1 MVDAYT
7 GTSALADQVV
17 AAYDRVAY
25 HALRSMPTF
34 DMLARVKPGSL
45 TNPGSSVKFIFWGDM
60 TAATSA
66 LTETVDPDAVALSD
80 SIVTVTPYEYGNAVV
95 LTAKVRADSLLIGFD
110 PDVANV
116 LAYNMVDSLDTIART
131 ALDSAG
137 DEDWASATSEATIA
151 AADVLTS
158 AIARAKH
165 AELVTANVMPLFG
178 NLFGAVVH
186 PQVAYDIKAETGDAS
201 WTVPTR
207 YNNVERIFQNEI
219 GIHAGFRWLESPRA
233 KLNADGG
240 ASAVD
245 TYTTYF
251 LGDQCLAKAV
261 SIPPHI
267 VIGPVTDKLKRFQPL
282 GWYGYLGYG
291 EFRDEATE
299 RVLSASSIGANT

>member
-1 MVDAYT
+1 MADLFS
-7 GTSALADQVV
+7 GTSALADQVI
-17 AAYDRVAY
+17 ASYDRVA
-25 HALRSMPTF
+25 HFALRSMPTF
-34 DMLARVKPGSL
+34 DMLARVKPGNL
-45 TNPGSSVKFIFWGDM
+45 TNPGSSVKFLFWGDL
-60 TAATSA
+60 TAATTA

-80 SIVTVTPYEYGNAVV
+80 SIITVTPYEYGNAIV
-95 LTAKVRADSLLIGFD
+95 LTAKVRSDTLLVGFD

-116 LAYNMVDSLDTIART
+116 LAYNMVDSIDTLARTTLDTC
-131 ALDSAG
+131 G

-151 AADVLTS
+151 ASDVLTS

-165 AELVTANVMPLFG
+165 AELRTANVMPLFG
-178 NLFGAVVH
+178 DLYAAIVH
-186 PQVAYDIKAETGDAS
+186 PHVAYDLKVETGDAS

-207 YNNVERIFQNEI
+207 YNNVERIYQNEI
-219 GIHAGFRWLESPRA
+219 GVHAGYRWMESPRA

-251 LGDQCLAKAV
+251 LGDQALAKAV
-261 SIPPHI
+261 SVPPH
-267 VIGPVTDKLKRFQPL
+267 VVVGPITDKLRRFQPL
-282 GWYGYLGYG
+282 GWYGYFGYG